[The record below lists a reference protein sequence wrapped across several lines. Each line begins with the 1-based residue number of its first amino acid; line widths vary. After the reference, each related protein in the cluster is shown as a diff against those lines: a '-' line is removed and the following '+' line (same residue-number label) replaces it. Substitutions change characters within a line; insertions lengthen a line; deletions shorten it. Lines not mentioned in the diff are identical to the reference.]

1 VRSSTAERERKVL
14 DALVRLYIERREPI
28 SSRMI
33 EEAEDLGVRSASIR
47 SVLAE
52 LEKKGY
58 LYKPHTSAGRVPT
71 DEGYRAYVDQLLP
84 AGLGQEESRALE
96 RGLREAGEDITQ
108 LLRGTAR
115 LLSSFTQNIALV
127 GGPREKGRREEITGV
142 EIYDRG
148 GGHVLVVV
156 SLDSGAAR
164 TELVKLERDLQP
176 GLLVAA
182 SVFLAERLTGRSL
195 EECRRELDRLLGL
208 AVDEARSV
216 AVDLADRAR
225 EIFQPSQAL
234 HFTFEG
240 VSEALQQPEFAD
252 PERLKRLLEV
262 VARHE
267 LFEQALED
275 FVGEDRGRVSLAIG
289 RENPLIALHPFTLVA
304 MRYELGGATGYLGIL
319 GPRRMRYARTLALIQ
334 SIAGYLER
342 LDD

>member
-1 VRSSTAERERKVL
+1 VRSSTAERERRVL

-33 EEAEDLGVRSASIR
+33 EESEDLGVRSASIR

-52 LEKKGY
+52 LERKGY
-58 LYKPHTSAGRVPT
+58 LYQPHPSAGRIPT

-84 AGLGQEESRALE
+84 TDLSEEETQALQ

-115 LLSSFTQNIALV
+115 LLSRFTRNIALV
-127 GGPREKGRREEITGV
+127 GGPREKGRRGEITGV
-142 EIYDRG
+142 ELYDRG

-156 SLDSGAAR
+156 SLGSGAAR
-164 TELVKLERDLQP
+164 TELVTLERDVKP

-182 SVFLAERLTGRSL
+182 SAFLAERLTGRSL
-195 EECRRELDRLLGL
+195 EECRRDLEHLLGV
-208 AVDEARSV
+208 AVDEARTV
-216 AVDLADRAR
+216 AVDVADRAR
-225 EIFQPSQAL
+225 EIFHPGEVL

-240 VSEALQQPEFAD
+240 VAEALQQPEFAD

-275 FVGEDRGRVSLAIG
+275 FVGDDRGRISLAIG
-289 RENPLIALHPFTLVA
+289 RENPLAALHPFTLVA

-334 SIAGYLER
+334 SIAGYLES